1 MPKEYS
7 VNHIQ
12 ILRLAYFAELRYLLT
27 FSDGETDASLPLYG
41 KGREHGRGGSQ
52 RYDWLARRRNGF
64 LLYVGSESDD
74 KEGAGPKSK
83 AKYHARNGTYT
94 DLGRKETPAGG
105 SPHEGPQLCRAR
117 ALPR

>member
-1 MPKEYS
+1 MPKEDS

-27 FSDGETDASLPLYG
+27 FSGGENRRFLTTLW
-41 KGREHGRGGSQ
+41 KGVREHGRGGSQ
-52 RYDWLARRRNGF
+52 RYDWLPRRRNGV

-83 AKYHARNGTYT
+83 AKYHAG
-94 DLGRKETPAGG
+94 
-105 SPHEGPQLCRAR
+105 
-117 ALPR
+117 

>member
-52 RYDWLARRRNGF
+52 LYDWLPPRRNGF
-64 LLYVGSESDD
+64 LLYVGGESDD

-83 AKYHARNGTYT
+83 AKYHAGKDTYP
-94 DLGRKETPAGG
+94 DLGRKETPNVGR
-105 SPHEGPQLCRAR
+105 SYKGPRL
-117 ALPR
+117 